1 MAKNFSFSK
10 NPGMIITATYVIMY
24 IVNAPILYLA
34 NMLFPEQVVLGTATL
49 SLMWAVILSMS
60 ALSLILTLLIPFLH
74 EIERKIDR
82 DLTMQEWIGAYLA
95 INFGGIW
102 LISRFSEQ
110 FGLGVSSWLVVL
122 GLAVV
127 MNLVQGVV
135 MMQFEKFRKAHN

>member
-127 MNLVQGVV
+127 MNLVQGVT

>member
-1 MAKNFSFSK
+1 
-10 NPGMIITATYVIMY
+10 MIITATYVIMY

-49 SLMWAVILSMS
+49 SLMWAVVLSMS

-74 EIERKIDR
+74 EIERKLDR

-127 MNLVQGVV
+127 MNLVQGVT

>member
-10 NPGMIITATYVIMY
+10 NPGMLITATFVIMY
-24 IVNAPILYLA
+24 VVNAPILYLA
-34 NMLFPEQVVLGTATL
+34 HMLFPEQVVLGNVTL
-49 SLMWAVILSMS
+49 SLLWAIFLSMS
-60 ALSLILTLLIPFLH
+60 ALSLLVTLLVPFLH
-74 EIERKIDR
+74 EVERRLDR
-82 DLTMQEWIGAYLA
+82 DLTMQEWFGAYLA

-127 MNLVQGVV
+127 MNFVQGIA
-135 MMQFEKFRKAHN
+135 MMQFEKFRKAYN

>member
-1 MAKNFSFSK
+1 
-10 NPGMIITATYVIMY
+10 MIITATYVIMY

-49 SLMWAVILSMS
+49 SLMWAVVLSMS

-74 EIERKIDR
+74 EIERKLDR

-127 MNLVQGVV
+127 MNLVQGVI
-135 MMQFEKFRKAHN
+135 MMQFEKFRKSHN

>member
-49 SLMWAVILSMS
+49 SLMWAVVLSMS

-74 EIERKIDR
+74 EIERKLDR

-110 FGLGVSSWLVVL
+110 FGLGASSWLVVL

-127 MNLVQGVV
+127 MNLVQGVT

>member
-49 SLMWAVILSMS
+49 SLMWAVVLSMS

-74 EIERKIDR
+74 EIERKLDR

-127 MNLVQGVV
+127 MNLVQGVI
-135 MMQFEKFRKAHN
+135 MMQFEKFRKSHN